1 MIHSRAIVITV
12 TKTIVRGQSLLG
24 ELTTSL
30 LEASKTWSGVKTPAY
45 FLIRIEGSRT
55 AVAWELGDIPSDPDA
70 MKEWVESTPGTG
82 RYEIVSYFDPMQP
95 SQKSQRTRVEKKKVV
110 SNGPRDNSMT
120 PADVLPALRPLLTA
134 EGRRECDKIWCF
146 LTEFVQKTPGDM
158 YAMEQFLAAM
168 PAVMPALHAADQFM
182 KGIMSESMRAIA
194 HRQPGLTMVA
204 CSWALDLRDGRPDFP
219 TIHKKAKGLL
229 EYKSSAK
236 PLISVH
242 LDDDVDAE
250 FESAKYF

>member
-12 TKTIVRGQSLLG
+12 TKTIVHGEPLLG
-24 ELTTSL
+24 GLTTSF

-70 MKEWVESTPGTG
+70 IKEWGESTPGIG

-110 SNGPRDNSMT
+110 SNGPWDNSMT

-158 YAMEQFLAAM
+158 HAMEQFLAAM
-168 PAVMPALHAADQFM
+168 RAEMPTLHAADQFM

-194 HRQPGLTMVA
+194 KRQPGVTMVA
-204 CSWALDLRDGRPDFP
+204 CSWALDLRDGRPDFA
-219 TIHKKAKGLL
+219 TIHKKAKELL
-229 EYKSSAK
+229 ECKPCAK
-236 PLISVH
+236 PLGA